1 MPALSVHLII
11 KIPVTVRRGISKR
24 PHEKIGDF
32 EQANIIPGGV
42 LPYKGL
48 MGTCD
53 LPGYEFRD
61 FCLKQG
67 IDFIIFYLN
76 QGIDF
81 INFCLKQGIFSW
93 TINSLRVCSTN

>member
-1 MPALSVHLII
+1 MIHLD
-11 KIPVTVRRGISKR
+11 GCC
-24 PHEKIGDF
+24 
-32 EQANIIPGGV
+32 PGGGGWDGV

-48 MGTCD
+48 IGLCSQ
-53 LPGYEFRD
+53 PGYVFQD

-67 IDFIIFYLN
+67 IDFIIFCLN

-93 TINSLRVCSTN
+93 TINSLHLCSTN